1 MQNLSVQA
9 TKKESQGHYRDVFA
23 LLYTTMVH
31 DSHKHIGILEF
42 VRRKLSDKGRTT
54 VKRKV
59 G

>member
-1 MQNLSVQA
+1 
-9 TKKESQGHYRDVFA
+9 
-23 LLYTTMVH
+23 MVH

-42 VRRKLSDKGRTT
+42 VQRKLSDKGRTA